1 MALPTITLNNQTAS
15 AINLTQ
21 LAVLVP
27 ASGSETVSDFNLTD
41 EILNDEQLQTELTA
55 GNLTVTYNGI
65 TLTVAQSQAKILP
78 QQALDILHNLSAII
92 DPTATDDEDAGYSAG
107 SFWVNTVTRRSFQLI
122 NAAASAAIWRSAA
135 GNSPI
140 LAWGNR
146 AVGGTTTTRYMD
158 PWGDLGDVAPTNGTT
173 NARIV
178 ATRNGTIRNLYVRQG
193 NPDGNGNDITYT
205 VRVNGAPTAVTVT
218 MASTDSQ
225 ASDTTNSVAVSEG
238 DNIDIEVTKAAS
250 VGNSPD
256 AVTAQVLFT

>member
-1 MALPTITLNNQTAS
+1 MALPTITLNNETAS
-15 AINLTQ
+15 DIDLTQ

-27 ASGSETVSDFNLTD
+27 ASGSVTVSDFDLTD
-41 EILNDEQLQTELTA
+41 EILNDEQLQTELAA
-55 GNLTVTYNGI
+55 GNISVTYNGL

-78 QQALDILHNLSAII
+78 QQDLDILHNLSAVI

-122 NAAASAAIWRSAA
+122 NAAAAAAIWRSSA
-135 GNSPI
+135 GNSAI

-146 AVGGTTTTRYMD
+146 TVSGTATTRYLD
-158 PWGDLGDVAPTNGTT
+158 PWGDFGDVATTNGTT

-178 ATRNGTIRNLYVRQG
+178 ATRNGTLRNLYVRHG
-193 NPDGNGNDITYT
+193 NPDGNGNDIAYT
-205 VRVNGAPTAVTVT
+205 VRVNGVPTSLTVT

-225 ASDTTNSVAVSEG
+225 ASDITNSVAVSEG

-250 VGNSPD
+250 VGNAPD